1 MRTTIR
7 FGKSRS
13 VRLIAVL
20 CVVIATAVGF
30 VGPVA
35 AAHGEEGAVR
45 AVPGQ
50 EAPVHGKHATANGDG
65 TYTLSMDVKG
75 GSTEQEQQQVIPLEV
90 VLVLDVSGSMD
101 GVITR
106 GLYQGRTRL
115 WALQDSV
122 KWFLRQIGEENRQIQ
137 RPDDRIRVS
146 LVKYAGESTDRIG
159 NDTYRLR
166 GSTTS
171 YNYSQTVSPLT
182 SDTDRLIG
190 MVDQLRAAG
199 PTRTDLGMR
208 HAADQLGG
216 ARANARRVAIV
227 YSDGQ
232 PTTWAEDFNYT
243 VANAALQSAVAI
255 KRMPNSTIFSI
266 GVRDDVNNQWALTS
280 QFMNYTSSN
289 YPDVQSMPRT
299 PWPPASG
306 PYYYSITDDTN
317 LRTIFENIVSIVVT
331 GTAYQDVKMTDTL
344 STYAEF
350 AMPDEPNFGSRLVI
364 RDAQGKEVPTESVGL
379 GGNQGDS
386 YTIAADPASKTISVA
401 FPEGYVMRDGYTYSL
416 EYRIRPSTEAYER
429 YAANVNA
436 GIDGYGERPA
446 VGEPGTGE
454 SSAGKEGFLSNKKA
468 TLDYTPRV
476 NGKPASDPQTS
487 EFPHP
492 VIQVDGSKLTRMTIR
507 KHWEGIAE
515 LPQSILVNVECSTGG
530 SQPCTS
536 YTDLELTA
544 GPGGGDWQR
553 DVVIPVSGV
562 DRSYTVT
569 EHGSGNYYT
578 RYDDKRVWNLKAGES
593 APAGGY
599 VTIITNYPRTGF
611 VDLHA
616 IRIGKTVVGMDLGA
630 QGKFDFTLRASE
642 TQGVTKDGMPFT
654 STSSSITGPF
664 ENGRQ
669 KTGSFSGRVS
679 VPLPSPEEQE
689 RRYSFVVSEV
699 DPASGQWEWDRDH
712 VGVTVSIANTNGGMP
727 LFNDDNTVRAA
738 VTYAYQ
744 AGDADGAASNSGL
757 AAFTNTVKPV
767 SKLPLTGENGAT
779 PLLWAGVGGGLGALA
794 LLLAGG
800 AAVLQRRRPI

>member
-20 CVVIATAVGF
+20 CVVIATVVGF

-35 AAHGEEGAVR
+35 TAHGEEGAVR

-50 EAPVHGKHATANGDG
+50 EAPVHGKRVTANGDG

-159 NDTYRLR
+159 NDTYRFR
-166 GSTTS
+166 GGAAS

-216 ARANARRVAIV
+216 ARVNARRVAIV

-243 VANAALQSAVAI
+243 VANAALQSAAAI
-255 KRMPNSTIFSI
+255 KRMPDSTVFSI
-266 GVRDDVNNQWALTS
+266 GVRDDANNQWALTN

-317 LRTIFENIVSIVVT
+317 LRTIFENIVSIVIT
-331 GTAYQDVKMTDTL
+331 GATYQDVKMTDTL
-344 STYAEF
+344 SAYAEF
-350 AMPDEPNFGSRLVI
+350 AMPDEPNFGARLVV
-364 RDAQGKEVPTESVGL
+364 RDAQGKEVPTASVGL
-379 GGNQGDS
+379 GGDRGGS
-386 YTIAADPASKTISVA
+386 YTIASDPASKTISVA

-416 EYRIRPSTEAYER
+416 EYRIKPSTEAHER
-429 YAANVNA
+429 YAANINA
-436 GIDGYGERPA
+436 GVGGYGEPPA

-454 SSAGKEGFLSNKKA
+454 SSAGKEGFLSN
-468 TLDYTPRV
+468 
-476 NGKPASDPQTS
+476 
-487 EFPHP
+487 
-492 VIQVDGSKLTRMTIR
+492 
-507 KHWEGIAE
+507 
-515 LPQSILVNVECSTGG
+515 
-530 SQPCTS
+530 
-536 YTDLELTA
+536 
-544 GPGGGDWQR
+544 
-553 DVVIPVSGV
+553 
-562 DRSYTVT
+562 
-569 EHGSGNYYT
+569 
-578 RYDDKRVWNLKAGES
+578 
-593 APAGGY
+593 
-599 VTIITNYPRTGF
+599 
-611 VDLHA
+611 
-616 IRIGKTVVGMDLGA
+616 
-630 QGKFDFTLRASE
+630 
-642 TQGVTKDGMPFT
+642 
-654 STSSSITGPF
+654 
-664 ENGRQ
+664 
-669 KTGSFSGRVS
+669 
-679 VPLPSPEEQE
+679 
-689 RRYSFVVSEV
+689 
-699 DPASGQWEWDRDH
+699 
-712 VGVTVSIANTNGGMP
+712 
-727 LFNDDNTVRAA
+727 
-738 VTYAYQ
+738 
-744 AGDADGAASNSGL
+744 
-757 AAFTNTVKPV
+757 
-767 SKLPLTGENGAT
+767 
-779 PLLWAGVGGGLGALA
+779 
-794 LLLAGG
+794 
-800 AAVLQRRRPI
+800 